1 MHYKTKYMEDNETK
15 LADTTSNGTPSNE
28 AVSVTMNDGRVIPL
42 SIFRDEF
49 EWLRSDFYNLMSRVS
64 QLEEE
69 NRNLKQ
75 KLDGTDYQTISYRDR
90 VDRHDEILSQ
100 ILGKINKVS
109 EYVGEMSKD
118 YIREYV
124 YANTE

>member
-1 MHYKTKYMEDNETK
+1 MEDNETK
-15 LADTTSNGTPSNE
+15 LADTTSNGTPSNN
-28 AVSVTMNDGRVIPL
+28 AASVTMTDGRVIPL
-42 SIFRDEF
+42 SVFRDEF
-49 EWLRSDFYNLMSRVS
+49 EWLRSDFYNLMSRVI

-69 NRNLKQ
+69 NRSLKQ
-75 KLDGTDYQTISYRDR
+75 KLAENDYQTIHYRNK
-90 VDRHDEILSQ
+90 VDSHEDMINQ
-100 ILGKINKVS
+100 IYGKISKVS

>member
-1 MHYKTKYMEDNETK
+1 MEDNETK
-15 LADTTSNGTPSNE
+15 LADTTSKGTPSNE
-28 AVSVTMNDGRVIPL
+28 AVSVTMNDGRIIPL
-42 SIFRDEF
+42 SVFRDEF

-69 NRNLKQ
+69 NRNLRQ
-75 KLDGTDYQTISYRDR
+75 KLDENDYHTISYRNRLDN
-90 VDRHDEILSQ
+90 HDEILNQ

>member
-1 MHYKTKYMEDNETK
+1 MEDNETK
-15 LADTTSNGTPSNE
+15 LADTTSNETPSND
-28 AVSVTMNDGRVIPL
+28 AASVTTSDGRVIPL
-42 SIFRDEF
+42 SVFRDEF
-49 EWLRSDFYNLMSRVS
+49 EWLRSDFYNLMSRVI

-69 NRNLKQ
+69 NRNLRQ
-75 KLDGTDYQTISYRDR
+75 KLDENDYHIISYRNR
-90 VDRHDEILSQ
+90 VDNHDEILNQ

>member
-1 MHYKTKYMEDNETK
+1 MEDNETK
-15 LADTTSNGTPSNE
+15 LADTTSNGTPSND
-28 AVSVTMNDGRVIPL
+28 AVSVTTSDGRVIPL
-42 SIFRDEF
+42 SVFRDEF
-49 EWLRSDFYNLMSRVS
+49 EWLRSDFYNLMSRVI

-69 NRNLKQ
+69 NRSLKQ
-75 KLDGTDYQTISYRDR
+75 KLDENDYHTISYRNR
-90 VDRHDEILSQ
+90 VDNHDEILNQ

>member
-15 LADTTSNGTPSNE
+15 LANTTSNGTPSNE

-109 EYVGEMSKD
+109 EYVGEMSKN

>member
-15 LADTTSNGTPSNE
+15 LANTTSNGTPSNE

-69 NRNLKQ
+69 NRNLRQ

-90 VDRHDEILSQ
+90 VDRHDEILNH
-100 ILGKINKVS
+100 ILGKISKVS
-109 EYVGEMSKD
+109 EYVGEMSKN